1 MGNTNDKINIAQ
13 IMLPK
18 VSTAYIKEN
27 ASVRQGMEMFRYH
40 GYTAIP
46 VVGEEGEY
54 LGCVSEGDFL
64 RHVCKIGTVDMK
76 EQEKYKIKEIFR
88 PDFCEPL
95 HIQASLKELVEVGLK
110 QNFIPII
117 DDRGFF
123 CGIVTR
129 RSLIAHLADR
139 VV

>member
-1 MGNTNDKINIAQ
+1 MDNTKKKINIAQ

-18 VSTAYIKEN
+18 VSTAHIKHN

-64 RHVCKIGTVDMK
+64 RHVCKIGSADMK
-76 EQEKYKIKEIFR
+76 DHEKYKIKEIYR

-95 HIQASLKELVEVGLK
+95 HIQADIKALVEVALK
-110 QNFIPII
+110 QNFVPII
-117 DDRGFF
+117 DDRGYF

-129 RSLIAHLADR
+129 RSLIEELAEMIL
-139 VV
+139 